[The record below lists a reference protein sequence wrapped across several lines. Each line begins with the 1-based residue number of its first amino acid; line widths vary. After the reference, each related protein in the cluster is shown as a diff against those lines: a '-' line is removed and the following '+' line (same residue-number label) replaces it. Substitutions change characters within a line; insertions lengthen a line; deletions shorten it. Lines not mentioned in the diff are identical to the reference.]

1 MISKFFNKINL
12 SKFII
17 IRKVNLIYS
26 YYLRLEFI
34 SCLLFSSFEKHASFF
49 VVVFPIVRI
58 VVRRLIENRLED
70 KSSTVTDLSPVRAVS
85 LVSVPD
91 QGDKFIGCVVNSTSI
106 VEQVISQLVD
116 ITDSAHVV
124 TKNLEVL
131 EGAIPA
137 REGYRVN

>member
-1 MISKFFNKINL
+1 M
-12 SKFII
+12 
-17 IRKVNLIYS
+17 
-26 YYLRLEFI
+26 
-34 SCLLFSSFEKHASFF
+34 LFSSFEKHASFF

-91 QGDKFIGCVVNSTSI
+91 QGDKFIGSVVNSTSI
-106 VEQVISQLVD
+106 VEQVIRQLVD

-137 REGYRVN
+137 REGYRVY